1 MKIKL
6 RQTAKITFN
15 NIRESWMNDPEI
27 KKFLSFNL
35 DSKIKNQD
43 DSSSLFFEIYLQNH
57 LIGDIKVFSSEH
69 DKDKKV
75 AEILMIIGE
84 NRGKG
89 IGTAVI
95 GELLNILK
103 TKFQEV
109 YCKVNRYNLPSI
121 KMLRKNGFR
130 FSDLSGSDFILR
142 KKLC

>member
-1 MKIKL
+1 MNITL

-15 NIRESWMNDPEI
+15 NIRKAWMDDPEI
-27 KKFLSFNL
+27 KKFMSFKL
-35 DSKIKNQD
+35 DSIIKNNRE
-43 DSSSLFFEIYLQNH
+43 SNSLFFEIYLQNR

-69 DKDKKV
+69 DKDKRV

-95 GELLNILK
+95 GELLDILK
-103 TKFQEV
+103 SKFQEV

-130 FSDLSGSDFILR
+130 FSDLTGSDFILR